1 MENSTN
7 LNLLLSKLRQPLEL
21 DFISTNIL
29 KTNQF
34 EATEILNELINE
46 GILVKEN
53 NHYSIKNRNNDK
65 N

>member
-53 NHYSIKNRNNDK
+53 NQYSIKSGNNNK